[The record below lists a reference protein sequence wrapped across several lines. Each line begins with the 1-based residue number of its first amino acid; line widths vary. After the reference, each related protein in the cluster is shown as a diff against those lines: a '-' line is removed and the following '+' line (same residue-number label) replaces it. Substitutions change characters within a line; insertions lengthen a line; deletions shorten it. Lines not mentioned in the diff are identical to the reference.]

1 MKEYLTQV
9 YHAFIFFKEI
19 VEIFSPKIALIYSH
33 NCAPPELMP
42 LIRQLKKKKSANYL
56 QHLNL
61 KY

>member
-9 YHAFIFFKEI
+9 YHAFIIFKEI
-19 VEIFSPKIALIYSH
+19 VEIFSSKIVLIYSH

-42 LIRQLKKKKSANYL
+42 LIRPKEKKSANYI

-61 KY
+61 KC